1 MDVAIKS
8 LIEMSPYKNANGNLI
23 TVQVNQFGFR
33 IQRSADS
40 GFPVILQF
48 NKRQIFL
55 NQENY
60 LNKATPAEQFIVK
73 SINKFVFESKQP
85 TVTAV
90 VCTRSERTK
99 QMEQ

>member
-1 MDVAIKS
+1 MK
-8 LIEMSPYKNANGNLI
+8 
-23 TVQVNQFGFR
+23 Q
-33 IQRSADS
+33 SADS

-55 NQENY
+55 NQENC

-73 SINKFVFESKQP
+73 SIKKFVFESKQL

-90 VCTRSERTK
+90 H
-99 QMEQ
+99 